1 VKKIILFLSLS
12 LLFISCAKAQN
23 FDPQPLKNEI
33 AGLEQTIV
41 KARAES
47 GQYSGGLIKALLD
60 SRIQILENTKAML
73 EQRLAAGNY
82 GVKISYKVDGKEYI
96 PPANKAEIIK
106 NLESEALQVS
116 QELANAKKEAD
127 KYSGGLVQAMALSTV
142 ATIQQQ
148 LAMLDMKR
156 CALIYDIPL
165 FAFIGGSTNTD
176 MSGKTPVSA
185 AGLPKEAPSEIDS
198 MFDVKLTGKRVFE
211 ANYSN
216 HLGFNLLLTNH
227 TEKDIKAVQG
237 VCIFSDLF
245 DQEILRLNL
254 TLEENVPAGQSVKNN
269 DYSMELNQFM
279 AEHNRLRTIEM
290 ENLKMRF
297 EAQAIIFKDGSIV
310 KR

>member
-1 VKKIILFLSLS
+1 MKKVILFLCLS
-12 LLFISCAKAQN
+12 LLFISCAKAQS

-33 AGLEQTIV
+33 AALEQGVV

-60 SRIQILENTKAML
+60 SRIQIIENTKAMV

-82 GVKISYKVDGKEYI
+82 GVKIIYKVDGKEYI
-96 PPANKAEIIK
+96 PPTNKAETIK
-106 NLESEALQVS
+106 ALEGEALQVS
-116 QELANAKKEAD
+116 QQLANAKKEAD

-156 CALIYDIPL
+156 CALVYDIPL
-165 FAFIGGSTNTD
+165 FALMGGGTNTD
-176 MSGKTPVSA
+176 MSEKAPISA
-185 AGLPKEAPSEIDS
+185 AGLQKEAPSEIDG
-198 MFDVKLTGKRVFE
+198 MFDVKLTGKHVFQ
-211 ANYSN
+211 ANYSDN
-216 HLGFNLLLTNH
+216 IGFNLLLTNH
-227 TEKDIKAVQG
+227 TGKDIKAVQG

-245 DQEILRLNL
+245 DKEILRLNL
-254 TLEENVPAGQSVKNN
+254 TLEEKIPAGQSVKNN
-269 DYSMELNQFM
+269 DYSMELNKFM
-279 AEHNRLRTIEM
+279 PAHNRLSSIEM

-297 EAQAIIFKDGSIV
+297 EAQAIIFMDGSTV

>member
-1 VKKIILFLSLS
+1 MKEFILFLSLS
-12 LLFISCAKAQN
+12 LLLLSCANAQN

-148 LAMLDMKR
+148 LAMLDMKH

-165 FAFIGGSTNTD
+165 FAFIGGGTSTD

-185 AGLPKEAPSEIDS
+185 PGLPKEAPSEIDS

-245 DQEILRLNL
+245 DQEIRRVNL
-254 TLEENVPAGQSVKNN
+254 TLEENLPAGQSVKNN
-269 DYSMELNQFM
+269 DYSIELNKFR
-279 AEHNRLRTIEM
+279 AEDNRLRTIEM

>member
-1 VKKIILFLSLS
+1 
-12 LLFISCAKAQN
+12 
-23 FDPQPLKNEI
+23 
-33 AGLEQTIV
+33 
-41 KARAES
+41 
-47 GQYSGGLIKALLD
+47 
-60 SRIQILENTKAML
+60 ML

-96 PPANKAEIIK
+96 PPANKGEIIK

-165 FAFIGGSTNTD
+165 FAFIGGGTNTD

-254 TLEENVPAGQSVKNN
+254 TLEENVPAGQSVKNY

>member
-1 VKKIILFLSLS
+1 MKKINFFLSLS

-96 PPANKAEIIK
+96 APANKAAIIK
-106 NLESEALQVS
+106 NLESEALQLS

-165 FAFIGGSTNTD
+165 FAFIGGGTNTD
-176 MSGKTPVSA
+176 MSANTPVSA

-211 ANYSN
+211 ANYSKQ
-216 HLGFNLLLTNH
+216 LGFNLLLTNH

-245 DQEILRLNL
+245 DQEILRLNI

>member
-1 VKKIILFLSLS
+1 
-12 LLFISCAKAQN
+12 
-23 FDPQPLKNEI
+23 
-33 AGLEQTIV
+33 
-41 KARAES
+41 
-47 GQYSGGLIKALLD
+47 
-60 SRIQILENTKAML
+60 
-73 EQRLAAGNY
+73 
-82 GVKISYKVDGKEYI
+82 
-96 PPANKAEIIK
+96 
-106 NLESEALQVS
+106 
-116 QELANAKKEAD
+116 
-127 KYSGGLVQAMALSTV
+127 
-142 ATIQQQ
+142 
-148 LAMLDMKR
+148 
-156 CALIYDIPL
+156 
-165 FAFIGGSTNTD
+165 

-245 DQEILRLNL
+245 DQEIRRVNL
-254 TLEENVPAGQSVKNN
+254 TLEENLPAGQSVKNN
-269 DYSMELNQFM
+269 DYSIELNKFR
-279 AEHNRLRTIEM
+279 AEDNRLRTIEM

>member
-1 VKKIILFLSLS
+1 MKKIILFLSLS